1 MPAFTALGG
10 GLGGGLGTGQLRST
24 TVSEDNSLFSSKSL
38 GDGKNQVAAPQFADL
53 GGALNKGP
61 GMLGGPLGQP
71 HGGLADDKRG
81 RGINSPDENED
92 EESRKD
98 FSHLLQVFS
107 IYKNKDSFN

>member
-10 GLGGGLGTGQLRST
+10 GLGGGLGTGQLRNT

-61 GMLGGPLGQP
+61 GGMLGGPLGQP
-71 HGGLADDKRG
+71 LSGLGDEKRA
-81 RGINSPDENED
+81 RGITSQD
-92 EESRKD
+92 
-98 FSHLLQVFS
+98 
-107 IYKNKDSFN
+107 DSD